1 MLSHIYKFGR
11 VLENVGRKNPTMTCA
26 AILVVVVPII
36 SFAIPLAFQMPM
48 MAFQVV
54 GGVVATLVLGITAK
68 RIYEEY
74 GND

>member
-1 MLSHIYKFGR
+1 MLNHIYKFGR

-36 SFAIPLAFQMPM
+36 SVAVHFFFQTPMLAL
-48 MAFQVV
+48 QVM
-54 GGVVATLVLGITAK
+54 GGVVAILVLGITAK